1 MAGYSPE
8 ALESGGGGWDYL
20 KPDQACSRELKGVL
34 QQPEGRLD
42 RKGSQGGSKTTKSF
56 VLQKKSLCG

>member
-1 MAGYSPE
+1 M
-8 ALESGGGGWDYL
+8 